1 MSDTSGTI
9 TARKNCSGKRG
20 SRPVITVSSHMVNH
34 PAGLQAARTE
44 RTRQSLLS
52 ACPACR
58 ARSAEATT
66 CMEFVR

>member
-9 TARKNCSGKRG
+9 TAHKNGSGKRG
-20 SRPVITVSSHMVNH
+20 SRPVITVSSHMVNY

-58 ARSAEATT
+58 ARSADATT
-66 CMEFVR
+66 YTEFVR